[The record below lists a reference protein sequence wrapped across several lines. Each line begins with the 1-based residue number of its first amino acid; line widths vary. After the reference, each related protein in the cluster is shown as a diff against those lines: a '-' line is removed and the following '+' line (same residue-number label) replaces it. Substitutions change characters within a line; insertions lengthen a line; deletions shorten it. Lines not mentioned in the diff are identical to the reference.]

1 MTIEW
6 YMLISSATPHMRMTN
21 EGSELV
27 IVNFQWLA
35 TVLLIFKVLIS
46 FAKLLEPPLPCMLI
60 SSSWAI
66 CVIDVVN
73 CLCCFTTH
81 FELE

>member
-46 FAKLLEPPLPCMLI
+46 FAKLLEPPLYCTFI
-60 SSSWAI
+60 SSSWAKL
-66 CVIDVVN
+66 VVDVASYLPPLFYN
-73 CLCCFTTH
+73 PF
-81 FELE
+81 